1 MHSMCMATKT
11 ISLSLDAYEILRR
24 AKRPGESFSD
34 VVRRAHWVEDP
45 ISAGELLRRRR
56 EQGAL
61 LSDDELER
69 IEAVKAEDRP
79 PEQKWPTG

>member
-11 ISLSLDAYEILRR
+11 ISLSLDAYETLRR

-34 VVRRAHWVEDP
+34 VVRRAHWREET

-56 EQGAL
+56 EHGAL
-61 LSDDELER
+61 LSADDLER
-69 IEAVKAEDRP
+69 LEAVKAEDRP
-79 PEQKWPTG
+79 PEEKWPTG